1 MRILQWL
8 VGATALFAVAGCGG
22 GGGGN
27 SSGPAG
33 QVSGLILDFNGDPV
47 RGARVWI
54 NNGSETDS
62 NSSGSFVLEDVERGD
77 WKIRAEIEQDGVVYE
92 GENTARVFSDE
103 RTKSVQITVLRSNQT
118 TRVRGVVLD
127 NEGFELQGVQ
137 VFAIPTQVGGVFGSS
152 MELTDSAGT
161 FDFDMLRGNTEYK
174 IIATGVGY
182 NSDAD
187 IVNVAPGGEENLVLT
202 LKNPTDPLLPAPTGL
217 EAVTWTTPSE
227 LTRSPQSMS
236 AIQNLK
242 KLFDPRTPTRTIT
255 RDTIDGNWIESDLFW
270 DSYPD
275 NAAHIGFGIYRR
287 LGTSGSFSSLDF
299 LRDTEAENYIDLD
312 ANLQE
317 FETWSY
323 YISAVNTSDPTINSE
338 SDPSNVVQVETLG
351 DLYALTPL
359 QGPLRF
365 RWDTG
370 SGADEFIV
378 YVFDEYPGIG
388 VEEIWSNESARATG
402 TQVNYSGPS
411 LQSGQRYYYMILGL
425 ANGDFSRTV
434 SRVESFISN

>member
-22 GGGGN
+22 GGGGTG
-27 SSGPAG
+27 SGPAG
-33 QVSGLILDFNGDPV
+33 QVSGLILDFNGEPV

-62 NSSGSFVLEDVERGD
+62 NSGGSFVLEDVRPGD
-77 WKIRAEIEQDGVVYE
+77 WKVRAEIDQEGVTYQ
-92 GENTARVFSDE
+92 GENTVRVFSNE
-103 RTKSVQITVLRSNQT
+103 RTKSLQITVLRPNQMA
-118 TRVRGVVLD
+118 RVKGVVLD
-127 NEGFELQGVQ
+127 NQGFELEGVR
-137 VFAIPTQVGGVFGSS
+137 VYAIPTQVGGVFGSS

-174 IIATGVGY
+174 VIATGVGF

-187 IVNVAPGGEENLVLT
+187 IVNVAPGNEENLVLT

-242 KLFDPRTPTRTIT
+242 KLYDPRTPIRTVT

-287 LGTSGSFSSLDF
+287 LGTSGSFNFLDF
-299 LRDTEAENYIDLD
+299 LRDTEAESYIDLD
-312 ANLQE
+312 ADLQE
-317 FETWSY
+317 FETWEY

-338 SDPSNVVQVETLG
+338 SDPSNVAQVRTLG

-378 YVFDEYPGIG
+378 YLFDEYPGIG
-388 VEEIWSNESARATG
+388 VPTIWSNAGSPATG
-402 TQVNYSGPS
+402 NQVTYSGGA
-411 LQSGQRYYYMILGL
+411 LQSGQRYYYMILGR
-425 ANGDFSRTV
+425 ANSGNSLTV
-434 SRVESFISN
+434 TRVESFVAN